1 MMRIPAQVITGI
13 RFLGAGTIS
22 IDANK
27 IKGLN
32 TAATIYKNI
41 FSIQNK

>member
-22 IDANK
+22 IDDNK